1 MQHSGPGP
9 MDVDPK
15 ESLFKTKDPKP
26 GGRGPNKTGSS
37 ADQKTSNAMGM
48 GIDID
53 SGDKE
58 DISLDDSDSPGP
70 QLSGGGAS
78 TRGPTKVQKKH
89 PSMMRWAEVVSDMTA
104 QAGVPYGIP
113 IPIRAVELG
122 RLKDWALN
130 IRIRQ
135 SIL

>member
-1 MQHSGPGP
+1 

-37 ADQKTSNAMGM
+37 ADQKTSNAMG
-48 GIDID
+48 IDID
-53 SGDKE
+53 SGDEE
-58 DISLDDSDSPGP
+58 DISPDDSDSPGP
-70 QLSGGGAS
+70 QFSGGGAS
-78 TRGPTKVQKKH
+78 TWSLTKVQKKH
-89 PSMMRWAEVVSDMTA
+89 PSTMRWAEAVSDTTA

-113 IPIRAVELG
+113 IPTQAVELG
-122 RLKDWALN
+122 RLKDRALN

>member
-1 MQHSGPGP
+1 

-26 GGRGPNKTGSS
+26 GRRGPNKTGSS
-37 ADQKTSNAMGM
+37 ANQKTSNPM

-58 DISLDDSDSPGP
+58 DISPDDSDSPGP
-70 QLSGGGAS
+70 QFSGGGAS
-78 TRGPTKVQKKH
+78 TWGPTKVQKKH
-89 PSMMRWAEVVSDMTA
+89 PSTMRLAEVVSDTTA

-122 RLKDWALN
+122 RLKDRALN
-130 IRIRQ
+130 IQIYQ

>member
-1 MQHSGPGP
+1 

-37 ADQKTSNAMGM
+37 ADQKMSNAMG
-48 GIDID
+48 INID

-58 DISLDDSDSPGP
+58 DISPDDSDSPGP
-70 QLSGGGAS
+70 QFSGSGAS
-78 TRGPTKVQKKH
+78 TWGPTKVQKKH
-89 PSMMRWAEVVSDMTA
+89 PSTMRWAEVVSDTTA
-104 QAGVPYGIP
+104 QAGVPYRIP

-130 IRIRQ
+130 IRICQ